1 MVKIS
6 KSLIALF
13 VVCAF
18 IAGIVS
24 CSKSPESTYDKDVK
38 AAKEAKEKAG
48 EKVAEKA
55 EEAGQKA
62 KDAGQKVKEA
72 GQKVKEAA
80 KPAKK

>member
-24 CSKSPESTYDKDVK
+24 CSKMPESTHEKDVK
-38 AAKEAKEKAG
+38 AAKEAMEKAG

-55 EEAGQKA
+55 GDAGQKA

-72 GQKVKEAA
+72 A